1 MGLVRVLHACL
12 GYLLIFN
19 IWMCSWSLKGFP
31 ACDVTQAMSGDYK
44 AIYNST
50 VFLQKVPM
58 NALLS
63 SYLASPGM
71 EMLHYVHVNS
81 GKNWSLL
88 QVMTNQKE
96 ITYFEAQIPEFKIC
110 SFKSKRNRSFQN

>member
-31 ACDVTQAMSGDYK
+31 ACDVTQAMSDDYK

-50 VFLQKVPM
+50 VFLQKVPT

-63 SYLASPGM
+63 SYLGKSRHGDAALCACQQWQKLVFIAS
-71 EMLHYVHVNS
+71 ND
-81 GKNWSLL
+81 
-88 QVMTNQKE
+88 
-96 ITYFEAQIPEFKIC
+96 
-110 SFKSKRNRSFQN
+110 KSEGNNLF